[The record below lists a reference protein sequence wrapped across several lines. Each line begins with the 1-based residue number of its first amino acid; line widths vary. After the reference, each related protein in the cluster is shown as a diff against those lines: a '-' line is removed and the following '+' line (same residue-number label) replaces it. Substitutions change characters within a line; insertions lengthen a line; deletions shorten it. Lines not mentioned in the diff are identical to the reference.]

1 MTINKTIQTTW
12 QAEAPWYKT
21 GLQPITDIINQ
32 WVNENAINSNE
43 TGLIFLCEDGG
54 YDACIDLWKMAM
66 EQGVRFVNP
75 AAFPYSLSSS
85 PAGFVAKA
93 CNIYGPAFILVQKDE
108 DKINEEL
115 NVYAHQI
122 FFQQITH
129 VFIVKAILYNNA
141 YQYSATVSLC
151 TA

>member
-1 MTINKTIQTTW
+1 MIVNDNIQTIW

-32 WVNENAINSNE
+32 WINDNAINSNE

-66 EQGVRFVNP
+66 EQGMRFVNP
-75 AAFPYSLSSS
+75 APFPYSLSSS
-85 PAGFVAKA
+85 PAGLVAKA
-93 CNIYGPAFILVQKDE
+93 CNIYGPAIILVQKDE
-108 DKINEEL
+108 DTIQEEL

-122 FFQQITH
+122 FLQQVTH
-129 VFIVKAILYNNA
+129 VFIVKAILYNNT